1 MNKTPFDY
9 FIIGLNH
16 NSADLS
22 LRERVSIP
30 ETKMLQAQ
38 RQLRTL
44 LEPLETEQVILS
56 TCNRT
61 EFYFYGDDL
70 SNIFN
75 TTLNWLAIYANES
88 IEKIQAHTYKREGKE
103 AVSHIFSLACG
114 LDSMAMGETQILGQ
128 LKSATRISKEFGYS
142 GNHLDYLTQ
151 KAFNVAKLVRSET
164 NIGKQSISLA
174 SLSIQLTKKIFGNLS
189 NCDVLF
195 IGAGEMI
202 NLCLNH
208 IAEQNPKSI
217 TLTNRNAERG
227 LDLVKKFNGQ
237 YFPIVNLNQNLESFD
252 VIISCTAS
260 SLPLIGLGAVS
271 TALKKRK
278 NRPIVCID
286 LAVPRDF
293 EPEVK
298 KLDNV
303 FLFSI
308 DDLGAQIDENMKSR
322 LSSAEEAREIIE
334 NNIEEFLVWK
344 EKRKNVPIIQQLK
357 IKTETTSEN
366 EVKNAIKKFE
376 KGIPID
382 AVLSELA
389 TKISN
394 KFLHNAYIALK
405 DQNSEK
411 YSEIKYWIK
420 KLYGI
425 DLDD

>member
-1 MNKTPFDY
+1 MHFDY

-16 NSADLS
+16 KSADLS

-30 ETKMLQAQ
+30 ESKISLAQ
-38 RQLRTL
+38 QQLKGL
-44 LEPLETEQVILS
+44 LEPLEIENVILS

-61 EFYFYGDDL
+61 EFYFYGNDL
-70 SNIFN
+70 SNIFQV
-75 TTLNWLAIYANES
+75 TVNWLATYADES
-88 IEKIQAHTYKREGKE
+88 FEKIQAHIYKRQGKE

-114 LDSMAMGETQILGQ
+114 LDSMVMGEPQILGQ
-128 LKSATRISKEFGYS
+128 LKLATRISKDSGYS
-142 GNHLDYLTQ
+142 GSNLDHLTQ

-164 NIGKQSISLA
+164 DIGKQSISLA

-189 NCDVLF
+189 DCDVLF

-217 TLTNRNAERG
+217 SLTNRNSERG
-227 LDLVKKFNGQ
+227 MELVEKFGGE
-237 YFPIVNLNQNLESFD
+237 YFSITHLNQKLESFD
-252 VIISCTAS
+252 IIISCTAS
-260 SLPLIGLGAVS
+260 SLPLIGLGAIS
-271 TALKKRK
+271 TAIKKRK

-308 DDLGAQIDENMKSR
+308 DDLGAQIDENLKSR
-322 LSSAEEAREIIE
+322 LSSAEEAREIIDT
-334 NNIEEFLVWK
+334 NLEEFFVWK
-344 EKRKNVPIIQQLK
+344 EKRKSVPIIQQLK
-357 IKTETTSEN
+357 NKSNTLKEI
-366 EVKNAIKKFE
+366 EVKNALKKIE
-376 KGIPID
+376 KGASIEN
-382 AVLSELA
+382 VLSELA
-389 TKISN
+389 NKLSN
-394 KFLHNAYIALK
+394 KFLHNAYVTLNNHDAK
-405 DQNSEK
+405 K
-411 YSEIKYWIK
+411 YTEIKSWIK

-425 DLDD
+425 NLDD

>member
-1 MNKTPFDY
+1 MDFNY

-16 NSADLS
+16 KSADLS

-30 ETKMLQAQ
+30 DNKILQAQ
-38 RQLRTL
+38 RQLKTL
-44 LEPLETEQVILS
+44 LDPLAIEQVILS

-61 EFYFYGDDL
+61 EFYFYGDNL
-70 SNIFN
+70 SNIFDK
-75 TTLNWLAIYANES
+75 TLSWLAMYANEN
-88 IEKIQAHTYKREGKE
+88 IEEIQAHTYKREGKE
-103 AVSHIFSLACG
+103 AVSHIFCLACG

-128 LKSATRISKEFGYS
+128 LKSATRMSKELGYS
-142 GNHLDYLTQ
+142 GNNLDYLTQ

-164 NIGKQSISLA
+164 DIGKQSISLA

-208 IAEQNPKSI
+208 ISEQNPKSI
-217 TLTNRNAERG
+217 TLTNRDLKRG
-227 LDLVKKFNGQ
+227 QELIKKFNGN
-237 YFPIVNLNQNLESFD
+237 YFPIGSLNRNLENFD

-260 SLPLIGLGAVS
+260 SLPLVGLGAIS

-308 DDLGAQIDENMKSR
+308 DDLGAQIDENIKSR
-322 LSSAEEAREIIE
+322 LSSAKEAREIIE
-334 NNIEEFLVWK
+334 SSIQEFFIWK
-344 EKRKNVPIIQQLK
+344 EKRKIVPIIQQLK
-357 IKTETTSEN
+357 SRSEEAVGN
-366 EVKNAIKKFE
+366 EVKSAIRKVE
-376 KGIPID
+376 NGAPVED
-382 AVLSELA
+382 VLSELA
-389 TKISN
+389 NKISN
-394 KFLHNAYIALK
+394 KFLHNAYVALN

-411 YSEIKYWIK
+411 YSEIRFWIK

-425 DLDD
+425 ELDDK